1 MLPQGRHPPKGIIED
16 DRTPTLIFLTVCTAR
31 RQCWLADPAVHEALI
46 HVWHCATHW
55 QVGPYMLMPDHLH
68 LFAMPGGGSAT
79 FDRWIQYWKSMF
91 TKRMCNRDWRW
102 QSGGLHHRIRSW
114 EGAEAKRQYMM
125 MNPVR
130 AGLVARPED
139 WRFRGEI
146 FRNDEWW

>member
-1 MLPQGRHPPKGIIED
+1 MKG
-16 DRTPTLIFLTVCTAR
+16 
-31 RQCWLADPAVHEALI
+31 LI
-46 HVWHCATHW
+46 HIWRSATHW
-55 QVGPYMLMPDHLH
+55 RVGPYILMPDHLH

-91 TKRMCNRDWRW
+91 TKRMRNREMRW

-114 EGAEAKRQYMM
+114 EGAEAKRAYMM

-130 AGLVARPED
+130 AGLVARSENWP
-139 WRFRGEI
+139 FRGEI